1 MSPLLL
7 SSQILKNSLRKIR
20 KVVVGVLSGSSISSV
35 DILEEQGNPDNSDI
49 SITLGT
55 LNLGLTETTKS
66 RW

>member
-1 MSPLLL
+1 MESA
-7 SSQILKNSLRKIR
+7 LRKG
-20 KVVVGVLSGSSISSV
+20 VCVCVVGVLSGSSISSV